1 VQYLLKFNL
10 EQYSQQAICVIIL
23 LKYKRTLPTSLLPA
37 SPKYTGR
44 SSARPTATRS
54 LTKKNM
60 HQKKENLDDLT
71 LTTKVDTL
79 NTDDLVPKE
88 G

>member
-1 VQYLLKFNL
+1 
-10 EQYSQQAICVIIL
+10 
-23 LKYKRTLPTSLLPA
+23 
-37 SPKYTGR
+37 
-44 SSARPTATRS
+44 
-54 LTKKNM
+54 M